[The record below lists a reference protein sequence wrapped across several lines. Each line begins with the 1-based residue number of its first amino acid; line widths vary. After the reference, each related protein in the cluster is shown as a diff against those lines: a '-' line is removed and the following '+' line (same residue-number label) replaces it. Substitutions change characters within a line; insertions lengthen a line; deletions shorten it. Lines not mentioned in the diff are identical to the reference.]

1 MSRHRYRRKVVIPII
16 CTAAAVTGLAAAI
29 AVPALARPAPTPAVA
44 AAARGDVLDALQR
57 DLRLPPDKVKQRLAG
72 ETSAA
77 QRIRELRQG
86 LGDSYA
92 GAWFDAATGKP
103 VIGVTDPRQAARLRS
118 TGIESTVVTHSMTT
132 LAATKNRIDQLAAN
146 APDAV
151 TGWYVEPK
159 SNAVVVEVDPAGQD
173 ARTTQ
178 FLKGAKASDAV
189 RVQRATAR
197 PRPLA
202 DIVGGAPFTFAAGG
216 GQARCSIGFAATDSG
231 GGKHFLTAGHCTEAG
246 GTAVG
251 ADGGEIGPITQSTFG
266 RDGDFGLVDVT
277 DPDARLQPAVLRSR
291 QTVIPVTGSSP
302 ADVGST
308 VCRSGSTSGFHC
320 GEIQALNQT
329 VNYGNG
335 KIVRGLTRTT
345 ACAEG
350 GDSGGPF
357 VSGGQAQGMTSGG
370 SGDCAS
376 GGVTFFQP
384 VGEAL
389 QQFGLTLVTSGP

>member
-16 CTAAAVTGLAAAI
+16 CTAAAVAGLAAAI
-29 AVPALARPAPTPAVA
+29 AVPALARPAPPRAVA
-44 AAARGDVLDALQR
+44 AGDVLAALQR
-57 DLRLPPDKVKQRLAG
+57 DLKLPLDKVKQRLDS
-72 ETSAA
+72 ESSAA

-86 LGDSYA
+86 VGDSYA
-92 GAWFDAATGKP
+92 GAWFDAATGRP

-118 TGIESTVVTHSMTT
+118 TGVESTVVTHPLTT
-132 LAATKNRIDQLAAN
+132 LAAAKNRIDRLAAT

-151 TGWYVEPK
+151 TSWYVEPK
-159 SNAVVVEVDPAGQD
+159 NNDVVVEIDPAKQD
-173 ARTTQ
+173 ARTTD
-178 FLKGAKASDAV
+178 FVSRAKGTDGVV

-216 GQARCSIGFAATDSG
+216 GEARCSIGFAATDSG
-231 GGKHFLTAGHCTEAG
+231 GGKHFLTAGHCTEQG

-291 QTVIPVTGSSP
+291 QSVVPVTGSSP

-389 QQFGLTLVTSGP
+389 QRFGLTLVTSGG